1 MKNIEVQR
9 FVIKKKPYQKIED
22 LELRKEKVSDEI
34 YRTLLGLREV
44 LPDIVW
50 HQTARTKKK
59 ALERIVPIDPDHI
72 RAIVDKKWDYQFPDV
87 GCILVLWT
95 GTDDGAGLVFNVG
108 HSDYND
114 FLSNVLCLEFP
125 YNEIVTEDD
134 ERIKSISKL
143 IWGIWD
149 VETEDFIYREE
160 KEATTK

>member
-1 MKNIEVQR
+1 MKNIEERR

-72 RAIVDKKWDYQFPDV
+72 RAIVDKN
-87 GCILVLWT
+87 GIT
-95 GTDDGAGLVFNVG
+95 
-108 HSDYND
+108 S
-114 FLSNVLCLEFP
+114 FLM
-125 YNEIVTEDD
+125 
-134 ERIKSISKL
+134 
-143 IWGIWD
+143 WD
-149 VETEDFIYREE
+149 VFSFYGRGPMTVQD
-160 KEATTK
+160 